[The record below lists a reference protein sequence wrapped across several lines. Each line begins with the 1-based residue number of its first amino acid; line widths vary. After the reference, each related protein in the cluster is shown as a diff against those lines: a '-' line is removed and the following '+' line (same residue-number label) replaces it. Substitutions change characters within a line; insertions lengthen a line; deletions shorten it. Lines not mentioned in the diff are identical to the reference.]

1 MKKIVFF
8 CMALVV
14 AMTATAQEI
23 TSTTGYHRSSLF
35 IMPVVHAQDSFSA
48 EILYAA
54 ENMPFPNRYNDAR
67 KGAKATVIRLNDH
80 ADYKTVKDTARH
92 KQFDDQLAADQVA
105 KMMVK
110 YWFNFDEKKG
120 FNTDRLTEE
129 GMYDASELKKELA
142 SGTMSG
148 VVNLAD
154 AGDELIGKTF
164 VLVNDISYINH
175 AERAAY
181 ASAVME
187 AISAVGQNMQSVG
200 DELSKSN
207 TGFGLFDAAMGIAG
221 AATSIAGAATE
232 LVGDLTKT
240 VNEILDIKGFAVCE
254 ITYLYQLDWNDSI
267 QEIFYSKY
275 YNEDGDKAKIKAFL
289 ADKETFRLKYVGMMP
304 TITNNGTAF
313 NIGAYSQKDP
323 SEQIFITCSRTMDD
337 AINTLQARFPE
348 FRVYTPIAE
357 VVTNAKGKTTGVRA
371 EIGMKEGVTVK
382 KKYVI
387 REMVLK
393 NGKTE
398 YKDVTNVKAN
408 APIWDNRFAASEDE
422 PDKEAQ
428 EMNGTIF
435 KTNKANL
442 YKGLLLIEK

>member
-8 CMALVV
+8 CMAFVV
-14 AMTATAQEI
+14 AMTANAQEI

-35 IMPVVHAQDSFSA
+35 ILPVVHAQDSFGA

-54 ENMPFPNRYNDAR
+54 ENLPFPNRYNDAR
-67 KGAKATVIRLNDH
+67 KGARATVIRMNDH
-80 ADYKTVKDTARH
+80 SDYKTVKDTARH
-92 KQFDDQLAADQVA
+92 KQFDELLTSDEVA
-105 KMMVK
+105 KTMVK
-110 YWFNFDEKKG
+110 YWFNFDETKG

-142 SGTMSG
+142 QGTMTG

-181 ASAVME
+181 ASAVMD
-187 AISAVGQNMQSVG
+187 AISAVGKDMQSVG
-200 DELSKSN
+200 DEMSKTN
-207 TGFGLFDAAMGIAG
+207 TGLGALDAVFSIGG
-221 AATSIAGAATE
+221 AVASLAGAATE
-232 LVGDLTKT
+232 LVGDLSKT
-240 VNEILDIKGFAVCE
+240 VNELLDIKGFAVCE
-254 ITYLYQLDWNDSI
+254 ITYLYQLDWNEDV
-267 QEIFYSKY
+267 QNTFYSKY
-275 YNEDGDKAKIKAFL
+275 YTEDGDKAKIKAFL

-304 TITNNGTAF
+304 TITNNATAF
-313 NIGAYSQKDP
+313 NAGEYSKKSQ

-398 YKDVTNVKAN
+398 YKDVTNVKAA
-408 APIWDNRFAASEDE
+408 APIWDNRYAASEDGT
-422 PDKEAQ
+422 DKEAQ
-428 EMNGTIF
+428 AANGTVF

>member
-35 IMPVVHAQDSFSA
+35 IMPVVHAQDSFAA

-54 ENMPFPNRYNDAR
+54 ENLPFPNRYNDVR
-67 KGAKATVIRLNDH
+67 KGAKATVIRLDDH
-80 ADYKTVKDTARH
+80 SNIKAVKDTARH
-92 KQFDDQLAADQVA
+92 NQFDELMASDEVA
-105 KMMVK
+105 KTMVK
-110 YWFNFDEKKG
+110 YWFNFDEKNG
-120 FNTDRLTEE
+120 FNTDRLTTE

-142 SGTMSG
+142 QGTMSG

-164 VLVNDISYINH
+164 VLVNDIGYINH

-181 ASAVME
+181 ASAVMD
-187 AISAVGQNMQSVG
+187 AISAVGKDIQSVG
-200 DELSKSN
+200 EELGKTN
-207 TGFGLFDAAMGIAG
+207 TGFGLFDAAMSLGG
-221 AATSIAGAATE
+221 AAASIAGAATE
-232 LVGDLTKT
+232 LVGDLSKT
-240 VNEILDIKGFAVCE
+240 VNELLDIKGFAVCE
-254 ITYLYQLDWNDSI
+254 MTYLYQLDWSEDVQNT
-267 QEIFYSKY
+267 FYSKY
-275 YNEDGDKAKIKAFL
+275 YTEDGDKAKIKAFL

-304 TITNNGTAF
+304 TTTNNGTAF
-313 NIGAYSQKDP
+313 NIGSYSQKSQ
-323 SEQIFITCSRTMDD
+323 SEQIFITCTRTMDD

-371 EIGMKEGVTVK
+371 EIGVKEGVTVK

-387 REMVLK
+387 REMVFK

-408 APIWDNRFAASEDE
+408 APIWENRFAASEDAT
-422 PDKEAQ
+422 DQATQ
-428 EMNGTIF
+428 EINGTIF